1 MLTIQLVFKSALAP
15 DQIKASMV
23 PSHKRRSGFARCQT
37 GRLQTR
43 LDQFHPARMP
53 AKVSQQNY
61 MTNQLRLALD

>member
-1 MLTIQLVFKSALAP
+1 
-15 DQIKASMV
+15 MV

-43 LDQFHPARMP
+43 PDQFHPARMP